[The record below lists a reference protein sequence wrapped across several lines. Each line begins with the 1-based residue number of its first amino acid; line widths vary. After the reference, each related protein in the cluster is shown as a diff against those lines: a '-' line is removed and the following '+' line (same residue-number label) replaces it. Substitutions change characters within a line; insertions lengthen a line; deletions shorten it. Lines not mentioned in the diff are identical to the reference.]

1 MTSAPGSRD
10 IRAANPAFRDRLRA
24 AAEAAQIALDLGE
37 IIQLE
42 QYFALLARWNPTINL
57 TSLALDPLSD
67 ATISRLLIE
76 PLQVACRIENAPLRW
91 FDLGSGGGSPAIPLK
106 IVRPLPTLTMV
117 ESRSRKAAFLSE
129 VARFLDL
136 TDVIVLLTRIEAI
149 ENSES
154 RDALDLVTMQAVRTD
169 ERLLRV
175 VSALLVKGGRLCLFG
190 ASSGRA
196 YRVGLEQVDRIQ
208 FVGGGSSAEI
218 FRKT

>member
-1 MTSAPGSRD
+1 M
-10 IRAANPAFRDRLRA
+10 RAVNPAFRGRLRA

-37 IIQLE
+37 IIRLE

-67 ATISRLLIE
+67 ATISRLLVE
-76 PLQVACRIENAPLRW
+76 PLQVACRIDNAPLRW

-129 VARFLDL
+129 VVRFLEL
-136 TDVIVLLTRIEAI
+136 TDAFVLQTRIEAL

-154 RDALDLVTMQAVRTD
+154 RGALDLVTMRAVRPD
-169 ERLLRV
+169 ERLLGV

-190 ASSGRA
+190 GSPGKAV
-196 YRVGLEQVDRIQ
+196 RVGLEQVDRIQ
-208 FVGGGSSAEI
+208 LVGGDSSAEI